1 MYDEYE
7 DEDEED
13 EDKKPCIQDYR
24 VENKFEDTASYNS
37 DTELPSSLSE
47 YVTSETDN
55 KPSVNTIFLFKGIES
70 LPQTQIF

>member
-13 EDKKPCIQDYR
+13 EDEKPCLQDYR
-24 VENKFEDTASYNS
+24 VEDKFEDTASYNS

-55 KPSVNTIFLFKGIES
+55 KPAVNRRIFLIKCKHDAKDS
-70 LPQTQIF
+70 HQ

>member
-7 DEDEED
+7 DEDGED
-13 EDKKPCIQDYR
+13 EDEKPCLQDYR
-24 VENKFEDTASYNS
+24 VEDKFEDTASYNS

-55 KPSVNTIFLFKGIES
+55 KPSVNRIIFLIK
-70 LPQTQIF
+70 